1 MLIHTQENNLEIP
14 DKLKFKAEL
23 RPMSFLD
30 TKKKNKDISQE
41 MASVLVRTDTEEP
54 LSIVGSRYEPT
65 QYYDLAQK
73 QADGLE
79 KSGLLNKH
87 NFICKDFLFEN
98 GRKWKRSVLIKDLT
112 IEPQVGDIVNYQN
125 IAKSSHD
132 LSLPNI
138 TDSTPNRL
146 NCSNGMVTAI
156 WDMVFAFRHTIGFN
170 VDVLSNIFEE
180 SAKKFIEMEPYFKSM
195 GQKKVSVSDVE
206 LSLKQTICKKR
217 KSKKQ
222 NIQHKEKLLGW
233 LLEQYHKETNMLGNT
248 MWAFYNALTNWAT
261 HPELYPYK
269 EDSKFHNL
277 QEKNTNKVLVFLQSP
292 QFLKLMDR

>member
-30 TKKKNKDISQE
+30 NKKKNKDISQE
-41 MASVLVRTDTEEP
+41 LASVLIRSDTEEP

-65 QYYDLAQK
+65 QYYDLAKK

-79 KSGLLNKH
+79 KSGLLDKH
-87 NFICKDFLFEN
+87 KFICKDFLFEN
-98 GRKWKRSVLIKDLT
+98 GRKWKRQVLIKDLT
-112 IEPQVGDIVNYQN
+112 IEPKVGDIVNFQN
-125 IAKSSHD
+125 TTKSSHD

-138 TDSTPNRL
+138 TDSTPNRFA
-146 NCSNGMVTAI
+146 CSNGMVTAI
-156 WDMVFAFRHTIGFN
+156 WQLIFAFRHTRNFE

-180 SAKKFIEMEPYFKSM
+180 SAKKFLEMEPYFNSM

-206 LSLKQTICKKR
+206 HSLKQTICKR
-217 KSKKQ
+217 KATKKK
-222 NIQHKEKLLGW
+222 NIDHKEKLLGW
-233 LLEQYHKETNMLGNT
+233 LLEQYAKETQLLGNT
-248 MWAFYNALTNWAT
+248 VWAFYNALTHWAT
-261 HPELYPYK
+261 HPEDYAYH

-277 QEKNTNKVLVFLQSP
+277 QEKNTNKVLVFLQTP